1 MFNDRFLI
9 ILCVALASLIGAM
22 LHTIS
27 LLRKDNKTLY
37 NKVKFSEHFVN
48 EVLNEIHS
56 DGISVDKY
64 VQVVMNKLTKKKGG
78 EEDE

>member
-1 MFNDRFLI
+1 MNNEKFLELLCI
-9 ILCVALASLIGAM
+9 ILALLIGAM

-48 EVLNEIHS
+48 EVLNELHS

-64 VQVVMNKLTKKKGG
+64 VQVAMNKLTKKKGG